1 MTFNVSTVNKQDTI
15 EKTANRLLNNS
26 PLKEEILSLTPE
38 EPLPVTIVME
48 RVIFLETAKSR
59 DKREDREVKIEE
71 ATAETETKEDKDRVL
86 NVITVRSSV
95 ICPGT
100 APRSRSQD
108 NLKSVITVEGVDIF
122 LEIVML
128 AKTNNFI
135 NIIIL
140 TNY

>member
-1 MTFNVSTVNKQDTI
+1 MTFNASTVNKQDTI

-38 EPLPVTIVME
+38 EPLPVTTVME
-48 RVIFLETAKSR
+48 RVIFLETVKSR
-59 DKREDREVKIEE
+59 DKREDKEVKTEE
-71 ATAETETKEDKDRVL
+71 ATAETETKEDMDKVL
-86 NVITVRSSV
+86 NVIIVRSSV

>member
-1 MTFNVSTVNKQDTI
+1 MTFNASTVNKQDTI

-38 EPLPVTIVME
+38 EPLPVTTVME
-48 RVIFLETAKSR
+48 RVIFLETVKNR
-59 DKREDREVKIEE
+59 DKREDKEVKTEE

>member
-1 MTFNVSTVNKQDTI
+1 MTFNASTVNKQDTI

-38 EPLPVTIVME
+38 EPLPVTTVME

>member
-1 MTFNVSTVNKQDTI
+1 MTFSASTVNKQDTI

-26 PLKEEILSLTPE
+26 LLKEEILSLTPE
-38 EPLPVTIVME
+38 EPLPVTTVME
-48 RVIFLETAKSR
+48 RVIFLETVKNR
-59 DKREDREVKIEE
+59 DKREDKEVKTEE
-71 ATAETETKEDKDRVL
+71 ATAETETKEDRDRVL

-108 NLKSVITVEGVDIF
+108 NLKSAITVEEVDIF